1 MEKDKKFVD
10 EVNNMNALIT
20 MHIDDMLTDEE
31 CNYYI
36 ELSNDNITHF
46 FTALNNAICNKMIK
60 TGMASNF
67 LKAQHIYNELLVQYL
82 LKAN

>member
-1 MEKDKKFVD
+1 MEKDKKFID
-10 EVNNMNALIT
+10 EVDNMTAQIL

-31 CNYYI
+31 SNYYI
-36 ELSNDNITHF
+36 ELNNDNITQF